1 MIVTIGNTKG
11 GVGKSTIAINL
22 AIAHALAG
30 RDVWLIDAD
39 AQGTA
44 QAAIGMRAAAEKA
57 PGIACAHY
65 PDGATLRAQ
74 LRLQKDRFGD
84 VVIDAGGRDSSA
96 LRVALALSDVVV
108 APFAPR
114 SFDVWALNDLA
125 ALAEEALAINE
136 HLRCLAVLNCA
147 DPGRS
152 PDNTEAEAAVRDA
165 PPFTYLPTPLCRR
178 KVFGNAAASGLC
190 VTEHRPKDTKAVM
203 EFQALY
209 KALFGGGTANI

>member
-1 MIVTIGNTKG
+1 MRSHDKIGFRLSRILTRLNSGARLGIDELVEEFNVNKRTILRDFERLSILLIQKEN
-11 GVGKSTIAINL
+11 GKY
-22 AIAHALAG
+22 
-30 RDVWLIDAD
+30 
-39 AQGTA
+39 GT
-44 QAAIGMRAAAEKA
+44 
-57 PGIACAHY
+57 
-65 PDGATLRAQ
+65 TLRAQ
-74 LRLQKDRFGD
+74 LWLQKDRFGD
-84 VVIDAGGRDSSA
+84 VIIDAGGRDSSA

-209 KALFGGGTANI
+209 KALFGSGTANI